1 MPNYKVIDADKLDTD
16 LSTIANAI
24 RTNNSSTEALEF
36 PQGFVDGVNDISE
49 DYLASVCNLNVTE
62 IINSKITQIPDAFQ
76 RNSKALTKVSMSNLL
91 VLPTSVFA
99 SCSALTDINFP
110 KVTTINSEAFGSSS
124 INKAYFPEVTTFE
137 GWGYIF
143 YFCRSLTKAYF
154 PKLTS
159 SIGDATF
166 NNCINLETLVLGSD
180 TFCAL
185 TDSNALGETPI
196 AGYHGKTGY
205 IYVKRALIDTY
216 KAATNWST
224 YAAQFRAIEDY
235 PDVLEGWE

>member
-24 RTNNSSTEALEF
+24 RENNSSTEALEF

-62 IINSKITQIPDAFQ
+62 IINSKITQIPEKFQ
-76 RNSKALTKVSMSNLL
+76 NNNTILEKVSMPNLL
-91 VLPTSVFA
+91 VISAGAFA
-99 SCSALTDINFP
+99 VCSALTDIDFP
-110 KVTTINSEAFGSSS
+110 KVTTIRSEALAGS
-124 INKAYFPEVTTFE
+124 IITKGYFPEVINFE

-143 YFCRSLTKAYF
+143 HYCTSLTKLYF
-154 PKLTS
+154 PKLSS
-159 SIGDATF
+159 SIASATF
-166 NNCINLETLVLGSD
+166 YGCQNLETLILGSD

-196 AGYHGKTGY
+196 AGYQEKKGY
-205 IYVKRALIDTY
+205 IYVKSALISTY
-216 KAATNWST
+216 KDDTNWST